1 SRRLA
6 RHRAGNRRAPVA
18 ALRDIPG
25 IADALHQFR
34 PRSRNAVGVPTG
46 VRWSAG
52 EAIARQRR
60 DDDVE
65 SILGA
70 TSVRRWI
77 RKRIDDLELLDD
89 GSRPTMGNDDRQRVR
104 MMRTNMYEVD
114 VDPVDGRHELR
125 KRV

>member
-1 SRRLA
+1 MT
-6 RHRAGNRRAPVA
+6 GVTE
-18 ALRDIPG
+18 
-25 IADALHQFR
+25 ALHQFR
-34 PRSRNAVGVPTG
+34 PSARDVIRVPAGAGRPTG
-46 VRWSAG
+46 
-52 EAIARQRR
+52 EAVARQRR